1 MNEDGESPHGV
12 SEGDTSKEES
22 PPQSEVQSDA
32 QPDKE
37 LPDESSTAPTLEEL
51 QAELESVRNALAQ
64 AEESQRAAEDE
75 RLRALADRDNVQKRA
90 DRTISNSRRLA
101 LASFAETLLPVVD
114 NFERALEAA
123 HDDDPFVEGVK
134 LSLRSFVDVLDKAGI
149 RAIDPHGEPFD
160 PNRHTAITTVENAD
174 MEPNSV
180 VQVIRKG
187 YLLHDERLLRAAE
200 VIVSKA
206 PAEQSTGS
214 DLNSTESP
222 QP

>member
-1 MNEDGESPHGV
+1 MNEDGETPQGV
-12 SEGDTSKEES
+12 GNGDTSKEGS
-22 PPQSEVQSDA
+22 PAEPETQCDGP
-32 QPDKE
+32 PDGE
-37 LPDESSTAPTLEEL
+37 LHDDSSTTPTIEEL
-51 QAELESVRNALAQ
+51 QAELEAVQTALAQ
-64 AEESQRAAEDE
+64 AEENQRVAEDE

-114 NFERALEAA
+114 NFERALDAA
-123 HDDDPFVEGVK
+123 GDDDPFVEGVK
-134 LSLRSFVDVLDKAGI
+134 LSLRSFVDVLEKAGI

-174 MEPNSV
+174 LEPNSV

-206 PAEQSTGS
+206 PAEQPTGADLKST
-214 DLNSTESP
+214 DSP